1 MSAHTE
7 ALTDA
12 AIDAQLDA
20 ILRASG
26 SALRHYSLPKS
37 INDMRAALRSAV
49 AALALPDAPALPS
62 AAPVV
67 PQGWKLVPVEPTPEM
82 LNANGQCPIALGQ
95 RFLHDDARNTWAA
108 MLAAAPPA
116 PQQGEQG

>member
-7 ALTDA
+7 APTDA
-12 AIDAQLDA
+12 AVDAQLDA

-26 SALRHYSLPKS
+26 SALRHYSMHKTIS
-37 INDMRAALRSAV
+37 DMRAALRSAV
-49 AALALPDAPALPS
+49 AALSLPDPS

-67 PQGWKLVPVEPTPEM
+67 PQGWKLVPVEPTRKM
-82 LNANGQCPIALGQ
+82 LDAGSDAGNG
-95 RFLHDDARNTWAA
+95 HDWEGPDAVYPA
-108 MLAAAPPA
+108 MLAVAPPA